1 MASVAMDPFEV
12 ALGDFRDLRGARRVV
27 RRGVLAEDLVADVDS
42 RVPAGSV
49 AVADV
54 TLEAFDGGVAV
65 TGRVSGP
72 WEGECRRCL
81 CSLDGEFV
89 AEVREIFRRGGGE
102 QEGTYAMAE
111 DHVNLREMV
120 LDALFVSLPLLPL
133 CREDCR
139 GICALCGADLNVAP
153 CQCDEVSVDPRWSGL
168 DVLRAP
174 PPARATKGR
183 TTGGTRNQAEGG
195 GGG

>member
-1 MASVAMDPFEV
+1 M
-12 ALGDFRDLRGARRVV
+12 V
-27 RRGVLAEDLVADVDS
+27 RRGVLAEALVADVDS

-49 AVADV
+49 AEADV

-65 TGRVSGP
+65 TGKVSGT

-81 CSLDGEFV
+81 CSLDGEVV

-102 QEGTYAMAE
+102 QEGTYAMGE

-139 GICALCGADLNVAP
+139 GICAVCGADLNVAP
-153 CQCDEVSVDPRWSGL
+153 CECEAGASSTPGGPASTSCV
-168 DVLRAP
+168 
-174 PPARATKGR
+174 PPATRPAWPRSGAAPEPQELGR
-183 TTGGTRNQAEGG
+183 GAGSGGRGAESV
-195 GGG
+195 